1 MKKTFLYI
9 LISTF
14 MFSSMEI
21 ALKSVQGVFS
31 PIQLNLVRFFIG
43 GLILLP
49 IVLKNGKQPLM
60 TKKWKSIGV
69 FLLTGFLCVVVSMT
83 LYQLAIMYDEA
94 STVAVVFS
102 CNPVFALLFA
112 FFILKEKISRLG
124 FISLVISI
132 VGLIIIVNPE
142 NLTNP
147 LGLTLA
153 LGSALTFGLYGIV
166 SRWGSSVTGMN
177 GLATTCYTFLAG
189 AIELLIL
196 VLISNINQVALLM
209 DKLEWLKSFAKT
221 PILHNV
227 SLQYFWILLF
237 ICVFVTGGG
246 FAFYFL
252 AMERAG
258 VSIASI
264 VFFIKPGLA
273 PILAMIIIGDKIAI
287 NTWIGIVVILIGSV
301 ITFIGSQLEQKNAE
315 LEE

>member
-1 MKKTFLYI
+1 
-9 LISTF
+9 
-14 MFSSMEI
+14 MEI

-287 NTWIGIVVILIGSV
+287 NTWSGIVVILIGSV

>member
-31 PIQLNLVRFFIG
+31 PIQLNLIRFFIG

-49 IVLKNGKQPLM
+49 IVLKNGKQTLM
-60 TKKWKSIGV
+60 TTKWKSIGV

-112 FFILKEKISRLG
+112 FFILKERISRLG

-189 AIELLIL
+189 SIELLIL

-209 DKLEWLKSFAKT
+209 DKVEWLKPFAQT

>member
-1 MKKTFLYI
+1 
-9 LISTF
+9 

>member
-31 PIQLNLVRFFIG
+31 PIQLNLIRFFIG

-49 IVLKNGKQPLM
+49 IVLRNGKKPLM
-60 TKKWKSIGV
+60 TTKWKSIGV

-132 VGLIIIVNPE
+132 LGLIIIVNPE

-177 GLATTCYTFLAG
+177 GIATTCYTFLAG
-189 AIELLIL
+189 AVELLAL
-196 VLISNINQVALLM
+196 VLISNINSVAAVM
-209 DKLEWLKSFAKT
+209 DKVEWLKPFAKT

-227 SLQYFWILLF
+227 SFQYFWILLF

-273 PILAMIIIGDKIAI
+273 PILAMILIGDKIAI
-287 NTWIGIVVILIGSV
+287 NTWIGIIVILIGSV
-301 ITFIGSQLEQKNAE
+301 ITFIGSQLEQRNAE

>member
-1 MKKTFLYI
+1 
-9 LISTF
+9 
-14 MFSSMEI
+14 MEI

>member
-1 MKKTFLYI
+1 M
-9 LISTF
+9 
-14 MFSSMEI
+14 
-21 ALKSVQGVFS
+21 
-31 PIQLNLVRFFIG
+31 
-43 GLILLP
+43 
-49 IVLKNGKQPLM
+49 
-60 TKKWKSIGV
+60 
-69 FLLTGFLCVVVSMT
+69 
-83 LYQLAIMYDEA
+83 
-94 STVAVVFS
+94 
-102 CNPVFALLFA
+102 
-112 FFILKEKISRLG
+112 G

-153 LGSALTFGLYGIV
+153 LCSALTFGLYGIV

>member
-1 MKKTFLYI
+1 
-9 LISTF
+9 
-14 MFSSMEI
+14 MEI

-31 PIQLNLVRFFIG
+31 PIQLNLIRFFIG

-49 IVLKNGKQPLM
+49 IVLKNGKQTLM
-60 TKKWKSIGV
+60 TTKWKSIGV

-112 FFILKEKISRLG
+112 FFILKERISRLG

-189 AIELLIL
+189 SIELLIL

-209 DKLEWLKSFAKT
+209 DKVEWLKPFAQT

-252 AMERAG
+252 AMERSG